1 MLALIPRMHS
11 GSASSKGMS
20 NEIALGNTAQPESDD
35 DDDDDDDERKSFAS
49 TYVDELWYN

>member
-1 MLALIPRMHS
+1 
-11 GSASSKGMS
+11 MS